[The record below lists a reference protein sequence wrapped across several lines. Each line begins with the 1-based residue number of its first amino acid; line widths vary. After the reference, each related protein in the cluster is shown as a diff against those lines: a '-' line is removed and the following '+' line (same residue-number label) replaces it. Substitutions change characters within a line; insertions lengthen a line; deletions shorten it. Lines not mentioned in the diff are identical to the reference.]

1 MFWVVRSGSS
11 QKPWNWKVSS
21 SPRATERAPRT
32 TEVRDPD
39 SAIHRSICMETY
51 KQWSN
56 KISIIVSKSSHLRKL
71 LFLQF
76 CSDALGAFQ
85 RIIKL
90 DWRVICWTWRGE
102 GYTNF
107 NQRFQRLWLFH
118 LMSMSITISISLF
131 SKKTETCYSLTDWHF
146 QIESYKR
153 WPGPTWTPKSEPG
166 QRPWPQPRP
175 KRESKIVMW
184 GQFHSLAM
192 FKDTQVRVSFDLRLK
207 D

>member
-32 TEVRDPD
+32 TEVLESGP
-39 SAIHRSICMETY
+39 AIHRSIDMETS
-51 KQWSN
+51 KQLSN
-56 KISIIVSKSSHLRKL
+56 KISIIISKSSHLRKL

-118 LMSMSITISISLF
+118 LMSLSITISCGIKRLRTYQYLKNCQQLKF
-131 SKKTETCYSLTDWHF
+131 SIGCECK
-146 QIESYKR
+146 
-153 WPGPTWTPKSEPG
+153 
-166 QRPWPQPRP
+166 
-175 KRESKIVMW
+175 
-184 GQFHSLAM
+184 
-192 FKDTQVRVSFDLRLK
+192 
-207 D
+207 

>member
-1 MFWVVRSGSS
+1 MFWVVRSGSR

-118 LMSMSITISISLF
+118 LMSMSITISCGIKRLRTYQYF
-131 SKKTETCYSLTDWHF
+131 TLPAKKVTFIIGCDC
-146 QIESYKR
+146 K
-153 WPGPTWTPKSEPG
+153 
-166 QRPWPQPRP
+166 
-175 KRESKIVMW
+175 
-184 GQFHSLAM
+184 
-192 FKDTQVRVSFDLRLK
+192 
-207 D
+207 